1 MLFAS
6 VEKIEDG
13 DQKWHGIGG
22 LYLHGKVED
31 FFGYD
36 IVAVAKDDLEEL
48 KNAPAKM
55 AEVSEKLRQ
64 AAEKGPEELEK
75 AKKEN
80 PDFIECQVDGY
91 QGKTLL
97 FVWKANQDIFPEE
110 FYRGLIVDADDEEAV
125 KDARARFNE
134 KAFTI

>member
-48 KNAPAKM
+48 QTA
-55 AEVSEKLRQ
+55 S
-64 AAEKGPEELEK
+64 
-75 AKKEN
+75 KEGR
-80 PDFIECQVDGY
+80 DGVECQVDGY
-91 QGKTLL
+91 KGKTLL
-97 FVWKANQDIFPEE
+97 FVWKAKQGIFPVD
-110 FYRGLIVDADDEEAV
+110 FYRGLIVDAEDEEAI
-125 KDARARFNE
+125 KHARAKFNE
-134 KAFTI
+134 KAFAI

>member
-1 MLFAS
+1 MRFAS
-6 VEKIEDG
+6 VEKIEDCY
-13 DQKWHGIGG
+13 QKWHGIGG
-22 LYLHGKVED
+22 IYLHGKVED

-64 AAEKGPEELEK
+64 AAEKGPEELEN

-91 QGKTLL
+91 QGKTLF
-97 FVWKANQDIFPEE
+97 FVWKAEQDIFPADY
-110 FYRGLIVDADDEEAV
+110 YRGFIVDADDEEAV
-125 KDARARFNE
+125 KHARAKFNE
-134 KAFTI
+134 KAFAI

>member
-22 LYLHGKVED
+22 IYLHGKVED

-36 IVAVAKDDLEEL
+36 IVAVATDDLDEL
-48 KNAPAKM
+48 QTAAK
-55 AEVSEKLRQ
+55 EGRDGV
-64 AAEKGPEELEK
+64 
-75 AKKEN
+75 
-80 PDFIECQVDGY
+80 ECQVDGY

-97 FVWKANQDIFPEE
+97 FVWKAEQDIFPEE

-125 KDARARFNE
+125 KHARAKFNE
-134 KAFTI
+134 KAFVI

>member
-22 LYLHGKVED
+22 IYLHGKVED

-48 KNAPAKM
+48 QTA
-55 AEVSEKLRQ
+55 S
-64 AAEKGPEELEK
+64 
-75 AKKEN
+75 KEGR
-80 PDFIECQVDGY
+80 DGVECQVDGY

-97 FVWKANQDIFPEE
+97 FVWKANQGIFPEE

-125 KDARARFNE
+125 KHARAKFND

>member
-22 LYLHGKVED
+22 IYLHGKVEE

-48 KNAPAKM
+48 QTA
-55 AEVSEKLRQ
+55 S
-64 AAEKGPEELEK
+64 
-75 AKKEN
+75 KEGR
-80 PDFIECQVDGY
+80 DGVECQVDGY

-97 FVWKANQDIFPEE
+97 FVWKAKQGIFPVD
-110 FYRGLIVDADDEEAV
+110 FYRGLIVDAEDEEAI
-125 KDARARFNE
+125 KHARAKFNE
-134 KAFTI
+134 KAFAI

>member
-48 KNAPAKM
+48 QTA
-55 AEVSEKLRQ
+55 S
-64 AAEKGPEELEK
+64 
-75 AKKEN
+75 KEGRGGV
-80 PDFIECQVDGY
+80 ECQVDGY
-91 QGKTLL
+91 PDKTLL
-97 FVWKANQDIFPEE
+97 FVWTAKQDIWAE
-110 FYRGLIVDADDEEAV
+110 FYRGFIVDAADEEAV
-125 KDARARFNE
+125 KHARAKFNE
-134 KAFTI
+134 KAFAI